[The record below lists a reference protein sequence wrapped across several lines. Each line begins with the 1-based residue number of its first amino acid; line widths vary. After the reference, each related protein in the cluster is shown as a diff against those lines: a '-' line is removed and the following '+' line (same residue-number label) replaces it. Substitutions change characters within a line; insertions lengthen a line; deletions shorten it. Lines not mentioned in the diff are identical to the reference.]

1 MKAEINDVSDS
12 RREALDK
19 YSSVSISCG
28 EGACT
33 MAREMAGTRYLIDE
47 APDLPLAKCPA
58 ASCSCRYA
66 SFRDRRSF
74 LSNRR
79 SNNRLETRPFTGLW
93 RGNRRVGLERR
104 SLKVDF
110 NRRTRAYLSRQA
122 EQARE

>member
-1 MKAEINDVSDS
+1 MKAELNDVSD
-12 RREALDK
+12 RPREALDK
-19 YSSVSISCG
+19 YSSVSICCG

-66 SFRDRRSF
+66 SFRDRRGF
-74 LSNRR
+74 LANRR
-79 SNNRLETRPFTGLW
+79 SNNRLEARPFTGLW
-93 RGNRRVGLERR
+93 RGNRQVGLERR

-122 EQARE
+122 EQARD